1 MARTHGK
8 DADFTFDS
16 VAIEDE
22 LSSVSLNFTVPEAD
36 ITAFADTYQ
45 NFLAGKPTAT
55 LDVSGFADLAS
66 SQGDVTI
73 FGELGLEGEEW
84 DFEPDGTT
92 GYNGFA
98 IVTSYSIISSKPS
111 FGMGIIRKCD
121 CFIFNNLWKP
131 FVTLVC
137 DFLQLVEKPAG
148 GEELVS

>member
-1 MARTHGK
+1 MARTQGK
-8 DADFTFDS
+8 DADFAFDS

-22 LSSVSLNFTVPEAD
+22 LSSATLNFTVPEAD
-36 ITAFADTYQ
+36 ITSFSDSWQ

-98 IVTSYSIISSKPS
+98 IVTSYSITSTVGGPITYSAS
-111 FGMGIIRKCD
+111 FRH
-121 CFIFNNLWKP
+121 N
-131 FVTLVC
+131 
-137 DFLQLVEKPAG
+137 G
-148 GEELVS
+148 GSAAADGAAPTRA

>member
-8 DADFTFDS
+8 DADFAFDS

-22 LSSVSLNFTVPEAD
+22 LSSATLNFTVPEAD
-36 ITAFADTYQ
+36 ITSFSDSWQ

-98 IVTSYSIISSKPS
+98 IVTSSSITSTVGGPITYSAS
-111 FGMGIIRKCD
+111 FRH
-121 CFIFNNLWKP
+121 N
-131 FVTLVC
+131 
-137 DFLQLVEKPAG
+137 G
-148 GEELVS
+148 GSAAADGAAPTRA